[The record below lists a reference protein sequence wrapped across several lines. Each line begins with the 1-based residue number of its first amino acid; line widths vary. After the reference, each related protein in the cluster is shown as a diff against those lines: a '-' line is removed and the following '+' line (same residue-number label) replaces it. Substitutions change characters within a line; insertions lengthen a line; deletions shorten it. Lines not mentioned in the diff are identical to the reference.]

1 MWMREMLI
9 SDVQGIE
16 GLWKDRESS
25 QPRFQDFQLLAVTRK
40 QEETRAEI
48 RSQNQLLAEVQE
60 CQVGW
65 KMLSWVGATLQ
76 QLEVSCQAIGS
87 PTQAQKSNRKRGQG
101 PNKLRQS
108 SEWIV
113 KKGELFGRRQELEY
127 RSVQIQD
134 VKSVICL
141 ISSMKCN
148 GIRAE
153 PRLALRRGQEK
164 ASRK

>member
-1 MWMREMLI
+1 M
-9 SDVQGIE
+9 
-16 GLWKDRESS
+16 
-25 QPRFQDFQLLAVTRK
+25 
-40 QEETRAEI
+40 
-48 RSQNQLLAEVQE
+48 
-60 CQVGW
+60 
-65 KMLSWVGATLQ
+65 
-76 QLEVSCQAIGS
+76 
-87 PTQAQKSNRKRGQG
+87 
-101 PNKLRQS
+101 RQS